1 MLGKRISSVENL
13 NSTRPMRPSALLV
26 ERFALGDPLVD
37 HEVHGFGRVEVVG
50 RPDERT
56 DLVRGLL
63 FQLRLDRTI
72 RAISKR
78 MSAAAASGRRP
89 MSRCWRLAFDKVLPR
104 GTSRK

>member
-1 MLGKRISSVENL
+1 
-13 NSTRPMRPSALLV
+13 
-26 ERFALGDPLVD
+26 
-37 HEVHGFGRVEVVG
+37 
-50 RPDERT
+50 
-56 DLVRGLL
+56 
-63 FQLRLDRTI
+63 LRLDRTI